1 MDINVNIIKNLI
13 RIGKVSSINAEKATV
28 KVAYMDKD
36 NMVSDDLQLVMLSA
50 KDVKSYK
57 MPSIG
62 SVVLCIFLPNPS
74 GNGLAQ
80 GYVIGEVYTE
90 ADKPVQNSVAVTAIN
105 FPDGS
110 FIKYENGIIEIN
122 AASAIKITAPRVD
135 IN

>member
-1 MDINVNIIKNLI
+1 MDINANIIKNLI

-28 KVAYMDKD
+28 KVAFMDKD
-36 NMVSDDLQLVMLSA
+36 NMVSDDLQLLMLSA

-62 SVVLCIFLPNPS
+62 SVVLCIFLPNLS

-90 ADKPVQNSVAVTAIN
+90 TDKPVQNSAEVTAIN

-110 FIKYENGIIEIN
+110 FIKYEKGTIEIHG
-122 AASAIKITAPRVD
+122 ALAIKITAPK
-135 IN
+135 INLN

>member
-1 MDINVNIIKNLI
+1 MDINANIIKNLI

-28 KVAYMDKD
+28 KVAFMDKD
-36 NMVSDDLQLVMLSA
+36 NMVSDDLQLLMLSA

-62 SVVLCIFLPNPS
+62 SVVLCIFLPNLS

-90 ADKPVQNSVAVTAIN
+90 TDKPVQNSAEVTAIN

-110 FIKYENGIIEIN
+110 FIKYEKGTIEIHG
-122 AASAIKITAPRVD
+122 ALAIKITAPKID